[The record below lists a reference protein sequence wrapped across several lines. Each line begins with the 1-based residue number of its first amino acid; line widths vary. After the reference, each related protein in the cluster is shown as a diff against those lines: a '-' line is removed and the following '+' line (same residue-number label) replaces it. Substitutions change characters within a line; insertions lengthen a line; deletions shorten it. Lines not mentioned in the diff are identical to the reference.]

1 MAKLVYALNQTLD
14 GYVDHDASAPDAE
27 LFQHFVEDMRSLAGC
42 LYGRRMYETMRYWD
56 DDLADWTEAERAFA
70 QAWRGRPKWV
80 VSSALRTVGPKAELV
95 RGDLSAA
102 VRKLKSEH
110 EGVIEVA
117 GPQLAGALSSL
128 GLVDEYRIYVHPIAI
143 GRGKPYFTASPP
155 PLRLL
160 AHEKIGDQVVRLTYV
175 PA

>member
-14 GYVDHDASAPDAE
+14 GYVDHNASEPDAA

-56 DDLADWTEAERAFA
+56 DDHEEWTDAEWAFA
-70 QAWRGRPKWV
+70 KAWRGRTKWV
-80 VSSALRTVGPKAELV
+80 VSNTLKNVGPNAELIRDDLETVV
-95 RGDLSAA
+95 R
-102 VRKLKSEH
+102 RLKSEQV
-110 EGVIEVA
+110 GVIEVA
-117 GPQLAGALSSL
+117 GPHLAGSLTRL
-128 GLVDEYRIYVHPIAI
+128 GLIEEYRIYIHPVAT
-143 GRGKPYFTASPP
+143 GQGKPYFTETPP

-160 AHEKIGDQVVRLTYV
+160 AHEQIGDQVVRLIYA